1 MDEYKITHLN
11 NGNILLEKIVIN
23 TKSINNNDLD
33 NYFDIFNTNKKL
45 HNLLEIIFNKKEDL
59 NLINILKYNELRNLS
74 DNQKKYITLKFNE
87 LQLNQKKELL
97 NILLTRDNVY
107 ELNTIFN
114 KSNSGS
120 GYLKD
125 QYIELILLKLEL
137 SLIIDIRNVHI
148 VKYYENHLYDS
159 EHYNDNVFTKMIVR
173 NFFVPEHYITNEIC
187 ILAIM
192 NYDFSI
198 TKIPI
203 NILTDD
209 LCYLYLLYHRRYASF
224 IKIIEYIPEQFR
236 TEKVCKLY
244 IQLYGKEGLNYIP
257 KNLLDNINNDELC
270 KLSIKYVNLSLLFT

>member
-33 NYFDIFNTNKKL
+33 NYFDMFNTNKKL
-45 HNLLEIIFNKKEDL
+45 HNLLEIIFNKKDNTGSSFYEGL
-59 NLINILKYNELRNLS
+59 KLINILKYNELRNLS
-74 DNQKKYITLKFNE
+74 DNQKKCITLKFNE
-87 LQLNQKKELL
+87 LQLNQRKELL

-159 EHYNDNVFTKMIVR
+159 EHYNNNVFAKMIAR
-173 NFFVPEHYITNEIC
+173 NFFVPEHYITNDIC
-187 ILAIM
+187 IMAIM

-209 LCYLYLLYHRRYASF
+209 LCYLYLQRHIFNMR
-224 IKIIEYIPEQFR
+224 IIEDIPEQFR

-244 IQLYGKEGLNYIP
+244 IQLYGKKGLNYIP

-270 KLSIKYVNLSLLFT
+270 KLSIKYIN

>member
-11 NGNILLEKIVIN
+11 NGDILLEKIVMN

-45 HNLLEIIFNKKEDL
+45 HNLLEIIFNKKANTTSLYYEDL

-107 ELNTIFN
+107 ELNNIFN
-114 KSNSGS
+114 SSNNGT

-125 QYIELILLKLEL
+125 KYIDLILLKLEL
-137 SLIIDIRNVHI
+137 SLIVDIRNVHI

-159 EHYNDNVFTKMIVR
+159 EHYNDNVFAKMMSR
-173 NFFVPEHYITNEIC
+173 NFFVPEHYIARDIS
-187 ILAIM
+187 ISGIV
-192 NYDFSI
+192 NYNLSI
-198 TKIPI
+198 TKIPV

-209 LCYLYLLYHRRYASF
+209 LCYLYLQRHIFNMR
-224 IKIIEYIPEQFR
+224 IIEDIPEQFR

-244 IQLYGKEGLNYIP
+244 IQLYGKKGLNYIP

-270 KLSIKYVNLSLLFT
+270 KLSIKYIN